1 MEFDDAFL
9 ADAKKKR
16 ESAKQ
21 RVFVWIA
28 HFEDQRT
35 AQLAEWLGIALAAKL
50 IDHARRV
57 AEEAQFWS
65 RDDHECGPNS
75 REEKC

>member
-1 MEFDDAFL
+1 MEFDQMFI

-21 RVFVWIA
+21 RVFAWIA
-28 HFEDQRT
+28 DFEDQRT
-35 AQLAEWLGIALAAKL
+35 AQLAEWLEILAVAKMKGQ
-50 IDHARRV
+50 ACRV

-65 RDDHECGPNS
+65 CVDHECGPNS